1 MHNIKGVLVHGPA
14 GIGKT
19 LVVAT
24 VLGRIK
30 KRLHETDSGCTLLV
44 ERLTPADLINAK
56 DQGAVLSRAFESVV
70 TSRLPSVLWV
80 EEIDYIA
87 KTKNLFYSFLAQLDK
102 FQGERV
108 LVLATTSNLSD
119 VDKSLRRGGRLDLD
133 VRFEMPSAQDRFA
146 IMKVHIANLQ
156 EVDVRV
162 SDEELTNLA
171 NASSGFVSSDIA

>member
-1 MHNIKGVLVHGPA
+1 M
-14 GIGKT
+14 
-19 LVVAT
+19 
-24 VLGRIK
+24 
-30 KRLHETDSGCTLLV
+30 
-44 ERLTPADLINAK
+44 
-56 DQGAVLSRAFESVV
+56 
-70 TSRLPSVLWV
+70 WV

-102 FQGERV
+102 FKGERV

-146 IMKVHIANLQ
+146 IMKVHIANQQ